1 MFSCVLLNNDS
12 MIFLKNHFLEIIP
25 SDWKWYG
32 HHMTIQLGE
41 LDEDLKDLLGMDVEL
56 KITSLGISDKAI
68 AVGVSGFYSKNKIP
82 HITLAVNTKNGGK
95 PKDSNLIP
103 SDKWKEYDLKQK
115 LIGKITEIYDK

>member
-41 LDEDLKDLLGMDVEL
+41 LDEDLKELLGII
-56 KITSLGISDKAI
+56 KHHK
-68 AVGVSGFYSKNKIP
+68 K
-82 HITLAVNTKNGGK
+82 
-95 PKDSNLIP
+95 
-103 SDKWKEYDLKQK
+103 
-115 LIGKITEIYDK
+115 